1 MNSVQK
7 LASLG
12 CGSAILE
19 AQMERQEIQAVLHN
33 TNQMYKYVKANL
45 KSAAE
50 LNDSDFVSYL
60 EQKALQ
66 QLNEL
71 KRIEFLVDKYREL
84 YKEKFCKIKL
94 QIEKILKHETQKPH

>member
-12 CGSAILE
+12 CGSAMLE
-19 AQMERQEIQAVLHN
+19 AQMERQEIQAVLYN
-33 TNQMYKYVKANL
+33 TNVMYKYVKANL
-45 KSAAE
+45 KSATE
-50 LNDSDFVSYL
+50 LKDADFVSFL

-71 KRIEFLVDKYREL
+71 KRIEFLVNKYNSL
-84 YKEKFCKIKL
+84 YKEKFCKQKL
-94 QIEKILKHETQKPH
+94 QLEKILNQ